1 MYKKILVPVDGSA
14 TSLRGLDE
22 AIGLAK
28 TCGAMLDIVH
38 VVNEQVFDTGYM
50 PAPFYEQLFES
61 QREGGRK
68 VLAAAEDVARRHEV
82 DFRSDLLEV
91 VGGGAADRIVSHA
104 KERAADVIVMGTH
117 GRRGLR
123 RLAMGSDAEMVV
135 RSSPVPVLLVRDQPE
150 VP

>member
-14 TSLRGLDE
+14 TSLRGLNE
-22 AIGLAK
+22 AVGLAK
-28 TCGAMLDIVH
+28 SCGAMLDIVH

-68 VLAAAEDVARRHEV
+68 VLAAA
-82 DFRSDLLEV
+82 DL
-91 VGGGAADRIVSHA
+91 
-104 KERAADVIVMGTH
+104 IVMGTR

-123 RLAMGSDAEMVV
+123 RLAMGSDAELVV